1 VAISAAPWKAHP
13 VARSTAVSNW
23 RATHTMRRM
32 AKANAAIARDA
43 LMDTVVVLSVLM
55 FIALAVGIG
64 VLILKSTQISLPF

>member
-1 VAISAAPWKAHP
+1 
-13 VARSTAVSNW
+13 
-23 RATHTMRRM
+23 MRRT

-64 VLILKSTQISLPF
+64 VLILKSTQLTLPF